1 MFSCMLAALE
11 SEDDRNFVERLY
23 LENYGAMYRKT
34 RSILK
39 SHADAED
46 AVEAAMLRILD
57 HIPTLKKCNAASQ
70 RSYLIACA
78 RNAAIDRLRRDS
90 RLDRYAD
97 PQERISTLPDGA
109 PPADTFLIRS
119 EQIQAVAAALKRLE
133 PGMRELLRMKYYDE
147 MSDAEIA
154 QLLGMSRDSLRNR
167 VNRARRKLGALL
179 QEVDCDDQ

>member
-1 MFSCMLAALE
+1 MFACMLVALE

-119 EQIQAVAAALKRLE
+119 EQIQAVAAALKRL
-133 PGMRELLRMKYYDE
+133 
-147 MSDAEIA
+147 
-154 QLLGMSRDSLRNR
+154 
-167 VNRARRKLGALL
+167 
-179 QEVDCDDQ
+179 